1 MNTDPTA
8 ALIEHIAQRTADI
21 VLERLGSAAPVSD
34 WPEVMPPRVAAA
46 YLRIHVRT
54 LHRLAKNGIY
64 HKRHRE
70 GVGSY
75 FLKSELDKQK

>member
-1 MNTDPTA
+1 MTTDPTA

-34 WPEVMPPRVAAA
+34 WPEMMPPRVAAA
-46 YLRIHVRT
+46 YLRINVRT
-54 LHRLAKNGIY
+54 LHRYAQNGIY
-64 HKRHRE
+64 HKRHKA

-75 FLKSELDKQK
+75 FLKSELDRAR